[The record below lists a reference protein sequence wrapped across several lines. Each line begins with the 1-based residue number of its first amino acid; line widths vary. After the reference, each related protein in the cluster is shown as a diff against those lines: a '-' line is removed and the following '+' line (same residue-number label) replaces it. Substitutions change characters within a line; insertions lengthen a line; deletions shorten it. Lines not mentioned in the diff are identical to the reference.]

1 MECKR
6 QKRVLPSTSMRIH
19 VRVSL
24 VSASRH
30 DACGWTCLSSSTWV
44 VPFILFARPAS
55 SFMSWSL
62 FSSDDSALA
71 HDIETVGR
79 DWPLRWFPGF
89 ARKDCA
95 GLFLTQAAH

>member
-6 QKRVLPSTSMRIH
+6 QKRVLPSRGMRIH
-19 VRVSL
+19 VRVFL

-44 VPFILFARPAS
+44 APFILFAWPAS
-55 SFMSWSL
+55 SFMFLSL
-62 FSSDDSALA
+62 FSSDISALA
-71 HDIETVGR
+71 HDIEMVGR
-79 DWPLRWFPGF
+79 DRPLCWFPDF
-89 ARKDCA
+89 AGKDCA